1 MNTIEFNPYIGKQN
15 NVIQDKKMSVIF
27 STKDHPGTLASVL
40 NMARELTLNMS
51 RIESRPSTNK
61 SWDCDFFVEFN
72 NPPDGSIEALSK
84 KLLETKTGQ
93 ISLVTQVKGISW
105 FPRKLRDLDLYAQKS
120 LEYSDELA
128 TDHPGFT
135 DAVYKERRKVI
146 VQIAKSYKAGHP
158 IPQVEYTDSE
168 KATWKAVYTKLTQLY
183 PTHACIATNK
193 FLPLLEINCGY
204 SPDCP
209 PQLQNVSDFLH
220 DLTGWRL
227 RPVMGLLTSRE
238 FLNAFAFRVF
248 HSTQYIRHPSQ
259 PMYTPEP
266 DMCHDLIGHVPLFSD
281 LEFAEFSQEIGLAS
295 LGVSDQDIERLS
307 TLYWFTVEFGI
318 CKESTGM
325 RAYGAGLLSSFG
337 ELEYCLG
344 GGTEKPEYHPFDPSK
359 ASSTK
364 YPITK
369 YQPLYFVTDSFESAK
384 EQVRAFA
391 RTLDRPFSVRY
402 NPLTE
407 NIDIL
412 DRKESLILLS
422 HSIQRDLKTLT
433 EALDKIL

>member
-1 MNTIEFNPYIGKQN
+1 LN
-15 NVIQDKKMSVIF
+15 
-27 STKDHPGTLASVL
+27 HVL
-40 NMARELTLNMS
+40 RLTAVGIL
-51 RIESRPSTNK
+51 I
-61 SWDCDFFVEFN
+61 FFVEFIDPAN
-72 NPPDGSIEALSK
+72 GAIEVLSK
-84 KLLETKTGQ
+84 KLSESKTAQ
-93 ISLVTQVKGISW
+93 IFLVTHSKGICW
-105 FPRKLRDLDLYAQKS
+105 FPRKLKDLDLYTTKS
-120 LEYSDELA
+120 LDYSDELA

-135 DAVYKERRKVI
+135 DPIYKERRKII
-146 VQIAKSYKAGHP
+146 VQIAKTYKAGQN
-158 IPQVEYTDSE
+158 IPQVEYSDSE
-168 KATWKAVYTKLTQLY
+168 KATWKTVYTKLKSLY
-183 PTHACIATNK
+183 PTHACQANNK
-193 FLPLLEINCGY
+193 YLPLLEDNCGY

-209 PQLQNVSDFLH
+209 PQLQQVSDYLH

-227 RPVMGLLTSRE
+227 RPVMGLLTARE

-266 DMCHDLIGHVPLFSD
+266 DMCHDLIGHVPLFAD
-281 LEFAEFSQEIGLAS
+281 TEFAEFSQEIGLAS
-295 LGVSDQDIERLS
+295 LGVSDDDINRLS

-318 CKESTGM
+318 CKENNVL
-325 RAYGAGLLSSFG
+325 RAYGAGLLSSYG

-344 GGTEKPEYHPFDPSK
+344 GGSEKDGKPEYQPMNPFITSN
-359 ASSTK
+359 TK

-369 YQPLYFVTDSFESAK
+369 YQPLYFVTESFETAK

-412 DRKESLILLS
+412 NRKESLIMLS
-422 HSIQRDLKTLT
+422 HSIQSDLKTLT
-433 EALDKIL
+433 DAIDKIIH

>member
-1 MNTIEFNPYIGKQN
+1 
-15 NVIQDKKMSVIF
+15 
-27 STKDHPGTLASVL
+27 
-40 NMARELTLNMS
+40 MS
-51 RIESRPSTNK
+51 RLESRPSSKKN
-61 SWDCDFFVEFN
+61 WDYDFFGEFINPADGAVEK
-72 NPPDGSIEALSK
+72 LSQ
-84 KLLETKTGQ
+84 KLLESNVGQ
-93 ISLVTQVKGISW
+93 INLVTQTKGICW
-105 FPRKLRDLDLYAQKS
+105 FPRKLRDLDLYTLKT
-120 LEYSDELA
+120 LDYSDELA

-135 DAVYKERRKVI
+135 DPVYKERRKVI
-146 VQIAKSYKAGHP
+146 VQIAKTYKAGQP
-158 IPQVEYTDSE
+158 IPAVEYSDSE
-168 KATWKAVYTKLTQLY
+168 KKTWNTVYTRLRTLY
-183 PTHACIATNK
+183 ATHACQAVNK
-193 FLPLLEINCGY
+193 TLPLFEANCGY
-204 SPDCP
+204 GPEAP
-209 PQLQNVSDFLH
+209 AQLQQVSDYLH

-266 DMCHDLIGHVPLFSD
+266 DMCHDLIGHVPLFAD
-281 LEFAEFSQEIGLAS
+281 PEFAEFSQEIGLAS
-295 LGVSDQDIERLS
+295 LGVSDENINRLA

-318 CKESTGM
+318 CKESNGL

-344 GGTEKPEYHPFDPSK
+344 GGAEKPEYIPFDPYM
-359 ASSTK
+359 ASETK

-369 YQPLYFVTDSFESAK
+369 YQPKYFVTDSFETAK

-391 RTLDRPFSVRY
+391 RSLDRPFTVRY

-412 DRKESLILLS
+412 DRKESLIMLS
-422 HSIQRDLKTLT
+422 HSIQSDLKTLT
-433 EALDKIL
+433 EAMDKILH

>member
-1 MNTIEFNPYIGKQN
+1 M
-15 NVIQDKKMSVIF
+15 
-27 STKDHPGTLASVL
+27 
-40 NMARELTLNMS
+40 
-51 RIESRPSTNK
+51 
-61 SWDCDFFVEFN
+61 
-72 NPPDGSIEALSK
+72 
-84 KLLETKTGQ
+84 
-93 ISLVTQVKGISW
+93 
-105 FPRKLRDLDLYAQKS
+105 RDLDLYTTKP
-120 LEYSDELA
+120 LEYSEDLA

-135 DAVYKERRKVI
+135 DPVYKERRRII

-158 IPQVEYTDSE
+158 IPPVEYSDSE
-168 KATWKAVYTKLTQLY
+168 KQTWKTVYLKLRDLY
-183 PTHACIATNK
+183 ATHACKAVNK
-193 FLPLLEINCGY
+193 YLPLFEANCGY
-204 SPDCP
+204 NPSEPA
-209 PQLQNVSDFLH
+209 QLQQVSDYLH

-248 HSTQYIRHPSQ
+248 HATQYIRHPSQ

-266 DMCHDLIGHVPLFSD
+266 DMCHDLIGHVPLFAD
-281 LEFAEFSQEIGLAS
+281 PEFAEFSQEIGLAS
-295 LGVSDQDIERLS
+295 LGVSDKNITRLA

-318 CKESTGM
+318 CKESNQL

-344 GGTEKPEYHPFDPSK
+344 GGKEKPEYIPFDPYV
-359 ASSTK
+359 ASETE

-369 YQPLYFVTDSFESAK
+369 YQPKYFVTESFETAK

-391 RTLDRPFSVRY
+391 RSLDRPFTVRY

-412 DRKESLILLS
+412 DKKESLLVLS
-422 HSIQRDLKTLT
+422 HSIQSDLKTLT
-433 EALDKIL
+433 EAIDKILH